1 MKDAGVRMSK
11 SVAAL
16 QTELT
21 KIRTGRAHTSLLD
34 HITVEYYGSQVP
46 LNQAANVGVE
56 DSRTL
61 TVTPWEKDMVQVIE
75 KAIMASDL
83 GLNPATAGTI
93 IRVPL
98 PALTEERRKDM
109 IRVVRHEAEGGRIAV
124 RNIRRDAMHD
134 VKELLKEKM
143 IGEDEERR
151 AEDEIVRLTGEKER
165 LEREV
170 GRLTSLVRASRRS
183 LGVSSPTAKTKA
195 KGRSRRRGHRGK
207 KVVAML
213 VRPTEE
219 AESKETKV
227 S

>member
-1 MKDAGVRMSK
+1 MLDEIKKDAGVRMSK

-46 LNQAANVGVE
+46 LNQVSNVAVE

-61 TVTPWEKDMVQVIE
+61 TVTPWEKDMVAVVE
-75 KAIMASDL
+75 KAIMTSDL
-83 GLNPATAGTI
+83 GLNPSSAGTV

-109 IRVVRHEAEGGRIAV
+109 IRVVRNEAEGGRIAV

-143 IGEDEERR
+143 IGEDDERR
-151 AEDEIVRLTGEKER
+151 AEGEIQTITDKYIAEIDEL
-165 LEREV
+165 L
-170 GRLTSLVRASRRS
+170 A
-183 LGVSSPTAKTKA
+183 AK
-195 KGRSRRRGHRGK
+195 
-207 KVVAML
+207 
-213 VRPTEE
+213 E
-219 AESKETKV
+219 AELMEI
-227 S
+227 